1 MTFRN
6 QTSIGS
12 NKSEESPYGSFS
24 DYARQQPYNAPWTDD
39 GKLNRYFDGREMPGK
54 RRLVHK
60 ILCTMPALGNIDK
73 SGYVEIINNFSVELE
88 NDAGAD
94 VEGEIRDIAHE

>member
-1 MTFRN
+1 MIGSGRKTFSGGVTLSYSYKNLTFRN

-39 GKLNRYFDGREMPGK
+39 GKLNRYFDGDRKSTRLNSSHNNQSRMPSS
-54 RRLVHK
+54 
-60 ILCTMPALGNIDK
+60 A
-73 SGYVEIINNFSVELE
+73 
-88 NDAGAD
+88 
-94 VEGEIRDIAHE
+94 